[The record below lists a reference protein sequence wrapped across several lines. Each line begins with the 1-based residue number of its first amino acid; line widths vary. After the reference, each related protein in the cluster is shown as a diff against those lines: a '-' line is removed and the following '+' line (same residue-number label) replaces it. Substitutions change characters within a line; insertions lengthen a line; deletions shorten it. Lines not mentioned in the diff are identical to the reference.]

1 MDITYPKPPKRN
13 YDGYT
18 FFTMRPMA
26 MSLKHQIRLAFR
38 ERIPKEIEDKE
49 KIYNQP

>member
-1 MDITYPKPPKRN
+1 
-13 YDGYT
+13 
-18 FFTMRPMA
+18 MRPMA

-49 KIYNQP
+49 KIHNQP